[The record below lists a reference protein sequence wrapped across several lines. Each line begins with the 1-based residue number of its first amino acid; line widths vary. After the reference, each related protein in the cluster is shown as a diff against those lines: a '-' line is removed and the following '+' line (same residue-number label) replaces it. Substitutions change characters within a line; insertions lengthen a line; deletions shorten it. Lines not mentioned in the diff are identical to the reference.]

1 MYNKKEKNQEEQ
13 KEFDELKKE
22 RSATIQRRIDII
34 TSEKKEAEYLKSK
47 AEEEKAR
54 IEEENEE
61 LKKQLLS
68 KPRDVAKSTLKIGD
82 KEWYTDETLQRMI
95 ESKEISETDAWKY
108 KSQRDKEEIIE
119 EIERRRE
126 GKEQKETDQSLRQKD
141 KEWVRENYPSFQK
154 GNEKYDPNDEL
165 YKLADELF
173 QEGYSS
179 DPQGVSKAIKRA
191 EKILGKNPPID
202 VSDDLSLRRSR
213 GEDRN
218 FGKNNGDKTTLSDD
232 EKEIAHR
239 MYVMSGTMN
248 PKTGRVY
255 TTDEAHIK
263 ALEGKKKRL
272 ESRRIM

>member
-1 MYNKKEKNQEEQ
+1 MSPGQEKTAEFEKQDRLYELYNKKEKNQEEQ

-95 ESKEISETDAWKY
+95 GSKEISETDAWKY

-141 KEWVRENYPSFQK
+141 KEWVRENYPSFLK

-173 QEGYSS
+173 QEGYS
-179 DPQGVSKAIKRA
+179 
-191 EKILGKNPPID
+191 
-202 VSDDLSLRRSR
+202 
-213 GEDRN
+213 
-218 FGKNNGDKTTLSDD
+218 
-232 EKEIAHR
+232 
-239 MYVMSGTMN
+239 
-248 PKTGRVY
+248 
-255 TTDEAHIK
+255 
-263 ALEGKKKRL
+263 
-272 ESRRIM
+272 